1 MAAPQLLE
9 THRSPNFSSGHK
21 RRCKQNQKKVH
32 LHDQFQN
39 QWMATEIKV
48 KLIVNGT
55 LSILAAFALLKL
67 LPYQFSQ
74 QEKLKE
80 VQTQVQET
88 ERRVEELRRDFSRSF
103 DPHQVKQVMQEN
115 SLLID
120 PNKRRIY
127 WK

>member
-9 THRSPNFSSGHK
+9 TPQNPNFSSD
-21 RRCKQNQKKVH
+21 RRRRRKPNQKEIY
-32 LHDQFQN
+32 LQN
-39 QWMATEIKV
+39 QWMATDIKV
-48 KLIVNGT
+48 KLIVNGI
-55 LSILAAFALLKL
+55 LSILAAFTLLKL

-88 ERRVEELRRDFSRSF
+88 ERRVGELRKDFSRSF
-103 DPHQVKQVMQEN
+103 DPHQIKQVMQEN
-115 SLLID
+115 SPLID

-127 WK
+127 WR